1 MISRVLLCFLFAVA
15 IASVDC
21 NLEGD
26 MLYSWKTILVDSHNV
41 LASWNQTSPTP
52 CLWFHVTCNAESM
65 VTRVDLGNAGLSG
78 PLIPAL
84 ANLTNLQYLELYQNK
99 FYGSIPLELGHLKK
113 LISMDLYRNQLSGP
127 IPETLGH
134 LNSLKFLRVSHNNL
148 TGAIPSSLGNLT
160 SLQILTLNKNSITG
174 ALPLEVIEL
183 VRFGNLSVLDVSNNL
198 LAGTVHS
205 TNSSGFAVTKIIQ
218 DPKAQN

>member
-1 MISRVLLCFLFAVA
+1 MISRVLLCVVFAVA

-26 MLYSWKTILVDSHNV
+26 ILYYWKTLLVDPNNV
-41 LASWNQTSPTP
+41 LASWNLTSPNP
-52 CLWFHVTCNAESM
+52 CPWFHVTCNNQNI

-78 PLIPAL
+78 PIIPAL

-99 FYGSIPLELGHLKK
+99 FYGSIPSEVGHLKQ
-113 LISMDLYRNQLSGP
+113 LISLDLYRNQLSGP

-134 LNSLKFLRVSHNNL
+134 LNSLRYLRVFHNNL

-160 SLQILTLNKNSITG
+160 SLQILKLNKNSLTG

-183 VRFGNLSVLDVSNNL
+183 VRFGNLTVLDVSNNL

-205 TNSSGFAVTKIIQ
+205 TNSTGFAVTKIIQ
-218 DPKAQN
+218 DSKAQN